1 MDDSMDSAADEDE
14 CIRLYRELS
23 ALWESAG
30 MHARKWL
37 SNSKEVLMQIPA
49 EDRAA
54 EVDLDKGNLPAIKT
68 LGILWVAIGD
78 IFTYKLRF
86 LINFQDSRY

>member
-1 MDDSMDSAADEDE
+1 
-14 CIRLYRELS
+14 
-23 ALWESAG
+23 

-37 SNSKEVLMQIPA
+37 SNSKKVLMQIPE

-68 LGILWVAIGD
+68 LGIL
-78 IFTYKLRF
+78 
-86 LINFQDSRY
+86 